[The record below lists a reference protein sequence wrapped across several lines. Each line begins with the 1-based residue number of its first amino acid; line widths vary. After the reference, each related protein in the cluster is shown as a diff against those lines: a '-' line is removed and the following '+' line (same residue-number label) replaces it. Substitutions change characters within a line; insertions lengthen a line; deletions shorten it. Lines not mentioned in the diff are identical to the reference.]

1 MTVVTLEDIDGPQG
15 HDSRIH
21 DFATNLFN
29 TCESLLVFLNSQSS
43 GSHSEQRLPPCPPL
57 ARVSASFALL
67 LRGARGSSGGKRTA
81 GDASEEQTRT
91 RSGHRRTRAHKE

>member
-29 TCESLLVFLNSQSS
+29 TCESLLVFPNSQSS
-43 GSHSEQRLPPCPPL
+43 GSHSEQRLAPPPSRACFC
-57 ARVSASFALL
+57 VSCSSQGASGILWWE
-67 LRGARGSSGGKRTA
+67 T
-81 GDASEEQTRT
+81 DCW
-91 RSGHRRTRAHKE
+91 